1 MIKWDKAEL
10 EKFKSMLL
18 KKKAEMLKEINGVEK
33 DSINKSQR
41 DASGDLSAY
50 TFHMADVAT
59 DSFDREFSLGIAMNV
74 QQKIL
79 YAIEEAL
86 KRIED
91 KTFGICLECEKPIA
105 KQRLMA
111 MPYAGLCV
119 DCQSKEDPQKKI
131 V

>member
-1 MIKWDKAEL
+1 MKIDKEEL
-10 EKFKSMLL
+10 EKYEKMLL
-18 KKKAEMLKEINGVEK
+18 KKKEEMLKEIRGVQK
-33 DSINKSQR
+33 DSLNTSQR

-91 KTFGICLECEKPIA
+91 KTFGICLGCEKPIA

-111 MPYAGLCV
+111 MPWAGLCV
-119 DCQSKEDPQKKI
+119 ECQSKEDPQKKI
-131 V
+131 I

>member
-10 EKFKSMLL
+10 EKLKKTLL
-18 KKKAEMLKEINGVEK
+18 KKREEMLKEIGGVEK

-119 DCQSKEDPQKKI
+119 ECQSKEDPQKKI
-131 V
+131 I

>member
-1 MIKWDKAEL
+1 
-10 EKFKSMLL
+10 
-18 KKKAEMLKEINGVEK
+18 
-33 DSINKSQR
+33 
-41 DASGDLSAY
+41 
-50 TFHMADVAT
+50 MADVAT
-59 DSFDREFSLGIAMNV
+59 DSFDREFSLGIATNV

-91 KTFGICLECEKPIA
+91 KTFGVCLQCEKPIA

-111 MPYAGLCV
+111 MPYASLCV

>member
-1 MIKWDKAEL
+1 MKMDKEEL
-10 EKFKSMLL
+10 EKYKKMLL
-18 KKKAEMLKEINGVEK
+18 KKKEEMLKEIRGVQK
-33 DSINKSQR
+33 DSLNTSQR

-50 TFHMADVAT
+50 SFHMADVAT
-59 DSFDREFSLGIAMNV
+59 DSFDREFSLGIATNV

-91 KTFGICLECEKPIA
+91 KTYGTCVQCEKPIA

-111 MPYAGLCV
+111 MPYASLCV
-119 DCQSKEDPQKKI
+119 ECQSKEAPQKKI
-131 V
+131 I

>member
-1 MIKWDKAEL
+1 MIKWDKEEL
-10 EKFKSMLL
+10 EKFKKMLL
-18 KKKAEMLKEINGVEK
+18 KKKAEMLKEIGGVEK
-33 DSINKSQR
+33 DSLNKSQR

-59 DSFDREFSLGIAMNV
+59 DSFDREFSLGIATNV

-91 KTFGICLECEKPIA
+91 KTYGICLQCEKPIP

-111 MPYAGLCV
+111 MPYAGLCL
-119 DCQSKEDPQKKI
+119 DCQAKEDPQKKI
-131 V
+131 I

>member
-1 MIKWDKAEL
+1 M
-10 EKFKSMLL
+10 KFSREEIGKYKKMLL
-18 KKKAEMLKEINGVEK
+18 KKKEEMLKEIRGVQK
-33 DSINKSQR
+33 DSLNTSQR

-59 DSFDREFSLGIAMNV
+59 DSFDREFSLGIATNV

-91 KTFGICLECEKPIA
+91 KTFGTCLGCEKPIP

-111 MPYAGLCV
+111 MPWVSLCV
-119 DCQSKEDPQKKI
+119 ECQSKEDPQKKI
-131 V
+131 I

>member
-1 MIKWDKAEL
+1 MKLDKVEL
-10 EKFKSMLL
+10 EKYKKMLL
-18 KKKAEMLKEINGVEK
+18 KKKEEMLKEIRGVQK
-33 DSINKSQR
+33 DSLNTSQR

-50 TFHMADVAT
+50 SFHMADVAT
-59 DSFDREFSLGIAMNV
+59 DSFDREFSLGIATNV

-91 KTFGICLECEKPIA
+91 KTYGICIKCEKPIA

-131 V
+131 I

>member
-1 MIKWDKAEL
+1 MKLDKEDL
-10 EKFKSMLL
+10 EKYKKILL
-18 KKKAEMLKEINGVEK
+18 KKKEEILKEIRGVQK
-33 DSINKSQR
+33 DSLNTSQR

-59 DSFDREFSLGIAMNV
+59 DSFDREFSLGIATNV

-91 KTFGICLECEKPIA
+91 KTFGTCVKCEKPIA
-105 KQRLMA
+105 KQRLSA
-111 MPYAGLCV
+111 MPWAALCL
-119 DCQSKEDPQKKI
+119 DCQSKEEPQKKI
-131 V
+131 I

>member
-1 MIKWDKAEL
+1 MIKWDKTEL
-10 EKFKSMLL
+10 EKFKKMLL
-18 KKKAEMLKEINGVEK
+18 KKKEEILKEISGVEK
-33 DSINKSQR
+33 DSLNRSQR
-41 DASGDLSAY
+41 DAAGDLSAY

-59 DSFDREFSLGIAMNV
+59 DSFDREFSLGIATNV
-74 QQKIL
+74 QQKML

-91 KTFGICLECEKPIA
+91 KTYGVCLECDKPIS

-111 MPYAGLCV
+111 MPFASLCL

-131 V
+131 I

>member
-1 MIKWDKAEL
+1 MKFDKEEL
-10 EKFKSMLL
+10 EKYNKMLL
-18 KKKAEMLKEINGVEK
+18 KKKEEMLKEMRGVQK
-33 DSINKSQR
+33 DSLSTSPR

-59 DSFDREFSLGIAMNV
+59 DSFDREFSLSIATNV

-91 KTFGICLECEKPIA
+91 KAFGICAGCEKPIA

-111 MPYAGLCV
+111 MPWANLCIE
-119 DCQSKEDPQKKI
+119 CQSKEDPQKKI
-131 V
+131 I

>member
-10 EKFKSMLL
+10 EKFKKMLL
-18 KKKAEMLKEINGVEK
+18 KKKEEILKEINGVEK
-33 DSINKSQR
+33 DSLNRSQR

-59 DSFDREFSLGIAMNV
+59 DSFDREFSLGIATNV
-74 QQKIL
+74 QQKML

-91 KTFGICLECEKPIA
+91 KTYGVCLKCDKPIA

-111 MPYAGLCV
+111 MPFASLCL

-131 V
+131 I

>member
-1 MIKWDKAEL
+1 MKIDKEEL
-10 EKFKSMLL
+10 EKFKKMLL
-18 KKKAEMLKEINGVEK
+18 KKKEEMLKEVRGVQK
-33 DSINKSQR
+33 DSLNTSQR

-59 DSFDREFSLGIAMNV
+59 DSFDREFSLGIATNV

-91 KTFGICLECEKPIA
+91 KTFGICTACEKPIP
-105 KQRLMA
+105 KQRLAA
-111 MPYAGLCV
+111 MPWAGLCLE
-119 DCQSKEDPQKKI
+119 CQAKEDPQKKI
-131 V
+131 I

>member
-10 EKFKSMLL
+10 EKFKGMLL
-18 KKKAEMLKEINGVEK
+18 KKKAEMLKEIGGVEK